1 MRPVHQ
7 IEIKVG
13 LLVLAGL
20 AAATSMVMFADKLR
34 IEHTYTIT
42 AYLKD
47 AGGLRF
53 ESPVTLS
60 GIAIGKVKAIEF
72 VTPGQQAPGQVRAQ
86 VTISQGVVL
95 PADVEARL
103 ATSGLFGDSSL
114 ALSAPLSRLAAPVP
128 LPTDGSAVLVVKAG
142 VIDQAM
148 DKAGGILNAVDDL
161 LDPTM
166 RADAKRLVHQAADL
180 AEHTAVVAATLAAQQ
195 ARITAILNNLEA
207 LSEELTTTTR
217 TINQRLDPLLAKVD
231 GSLTQAD
238 ALLSAG
244 ATTMTRADGVLAHVD
259 ALLVTNAQPL
269 AEALGGVGKITQR
282 LESILNALDGGQGV
296 LGQLLTNRDLAQD
309 LHHITVDVEAA
320 ARLIAEK
327 PSRLVFSDSASDQAQ
342 ERYRRDSEKMR
353 RNLGEGFGQ
362 PVTPVSAPSPGK

>member
-1 MRPVHQ
+1 
-7 IEIKVG
+7 
-13 LLVLAGL
+13 
-20 AAATSMVMFADKLR
+20 
-34 IEHTYTIT
+34 
-42 AYLKD
+42 
-47 AGGLRF
+47 
-53 ESPVTLS
+53 
-60 GIAIGKVKAIEF
+60 
-72 VTPGQQAPGQVRAQ
+72 
-86 VTISQGVVL
+86 
-95 PADVEARL
+95 
-103 ATSGLFGDSSL
+103 
-114 ALSAPLSRLAAPVP
+114 
-128 LPTDGSAVLVVKAG
+128 VLVVKAG
-142 VIDQAM
+142 IVDQAM

-282 LESILNALDGGQGV
+282 LESILNALDSGQGV
-296 LGQLLTNRDLAQD
+296 LGQLLINRDLAQD
-309 LHHITVDVEAA
+309 LHHITVDVEAV
-320 ARLIAEK
+320 ARLIADK
-327 PSRLVFSDSASDQAQ
+327 PSRLVFSDSASDQAK

-362 PVTPVSAPSPGK
+362 PVAPVPAPSPEK